1 MKHNHLTT
9 LTLTLTATFA
19 FALAS
24 LTATASAETLPNIL
38 PLGTAAEPLTYNTSS
53 LHASFGSAG
62 LTEVTSASSLGT
74 AESEGTEGNTGNFH
88 ESLSGYKNAL
98 LGTCTGTGDASGIVL
113 VSGTFQLKDADL
125 ASKLIVA
132 VLFLLNQVQFLCGTT
147 AITIAGCEAG
157 NLTPLN
163 TLAKTLTIALN
174 RVGNDNE
181 ITSYL
186 SSTGL
191 PQFCLLSAKVGAGA
205 TELSAQNQ
213 TVELFNF
220 TQGGAAVE
228 VLVMPL

>member
-1 MKHNHLTT
+1 MKRSKLLGMAFMAILALTSI
-9 LTLTLTATFA
+9 TA
-19 FALAS
+19 
-24 LTATASAETLPNIL
+24 ATASAETLPNVL
-38 PLGTAAEPLTYNTSS
+38 PLGVAEKPLTYNSSS
-53 LHASFGSAG
+53 LNDAFGSAG
-62 LTEVTSASSLGT
+62 LTEVTAASSLGT

-88 ESLSGYKNAL
+88 ESYSGTKNAL
-98 LGTCTGTGDASGIVL
+98 LGTCTGTGDAVGIVL
-113 VSGTFQLKDADL
+113 VTGTFQLKDADL
-125 ASKLIVA
+125 TSKLIVA

-147 AITIAGCEAG
+147 EITVAGCVAG

-174 RVGNDNE
+174 RIANDNE

-205 TELSAQNQ
+205 TELSAQRQ
-213 TVELFNF
+213 LVELFNF
-220 TQGGAAVE
+220 KQNGAAVE